1 MKKPQEPEI
10 DIDEEYGR
18 IAENEMIYLDEIAR
32 WKKLKRILPF
42 IMLISLVTLLAS
54 FLSLPTNTPIDWG
67 SFQYYPLQVAL
78 VWITIPLYVL
88 SFILATRVSRKTSK
102 VESEIG
108 LHEEEKLYLHA
119 YETNRNIVSYL
130 NESSPKR
137 KLYLEISI
145 RECSRID

>member
-78 VWITIPLYVL
+78 V
-88 SFILATRVSRKTSK
+88 
-102 VESEIG
+102 
-108 LHEEEKLYLHA
+108 
-119 YETNRNIVSYL
+119 
-130 NESSPKR
+130 
-137 KLYLEISI
+137 
-145 RECSRID
+145 